1 MTARASSR
9 CPEPVEGQRSTAR
22 GERDDRSHGSSRVRV
37 LLVLAA
43 LLVAPAAAGTILV
56 KLDLADL
63 VARSQLVL
71 EGTVIERVAYWRDDR
86 ILTDSTLSVDAVLAA
101 DGPVAPTI
109 TITTPGGELDDVGL
123 WVPGASRFVVAE
135 RYMVFARRVKAG
147 WRVTGMAQGCLRIV
161 TDDEGMDWVLP
172 PAVAGLV
179 SWQDGLLVT
188 ASPFMTEPRPLED
201 VEAAILELAK
211 ESP

>member
-1 MTARASSR
+1 
-9 CPEPVEGQRSTAR
+9 
-22 GERDDRSHGSSRVRV
+22 V
-37 LLVLAA
+37 LVA
-43 LLVAPAAAGTILV
+43 LLAAPAAAGTILV
-56 KLDLADL
+56 KLDLEDL

-71 EGTVIERVAYWRDDR
+71 EGTVIERTVYWRDDR
-86 ILTDSTLSVDAVLAA
+86 IFTDSTLSVDVVLAA
-101 DGPVAPTI
+101 EGPAPSSV

-135 RYMVFARRVKAG
+135 RYMVFAHRVKAG

-161 TDDEGMDWVLP
+161 TDDEGRDWVLP

-179 SWQDGLLVT
+179 SWKDGLLVP

-201 VEAAILELAK
+201 IEAVILELAP